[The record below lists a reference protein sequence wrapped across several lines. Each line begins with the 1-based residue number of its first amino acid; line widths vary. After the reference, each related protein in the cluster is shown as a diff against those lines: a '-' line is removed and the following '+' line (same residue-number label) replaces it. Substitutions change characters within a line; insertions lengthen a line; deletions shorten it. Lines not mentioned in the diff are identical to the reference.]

1 MGVPVARIG
10 RKGSEVGKKTKRLAG
25 PALKSSSGAVWIVW
39 EAGVS
44 RDPFNRLR
52 IKITHNHHLL
62 VLLATSPNNDPSHKK
77 SATVP
82 TIRSAF
88 QSSFTRFPVGAYCKS
103 RSRAKTFGGTAARI
117 PSLSSP
123 ALRTCN
129 LGRARSSTAA

>member
-10 RKGSEVGKKTKRLAG
+10 RKGSEVGKETKRLAG
-25 PALKSSSGAVWIVW
+25 SALKSSSGAVWIVW

-52 IKITHNHHLL
+52 IKITHDHHLL

-88 QSSFTRFPVGAYCKS
+88 QSQNAVCVSVASIPYPISFTTHKVGVARQS
-103 RSRAKTFGGTAARI
+103 HRSGMHYRY
-117 PSLSSP
+117 S
-123 ALRTCN
+123 
-129 LGRARSSTAA
+129 